1 MSLKSKLYIKN
12 FVLVGTI
19 DKSWFTHESL
29 DRRLDWWTVNT
40 FFSSRYSYKESK
52 FNLSNILPQIDNN
65 DTGQDHISSTP

>member
-1 MSLKSKLYIKN
+1 MSLKSKVCIKN

-29 DRRLDWWTVNT
+29 DQKPDWWTGNT

-52 FNLSNILPQIDNN
+52 FNLSNILPQIGNN
-65 DTGQDHISSTP
+65 DTGQNHISSAP